1 METYLPADILCKV
14 DRASM
19 KYSLE
24 TRCPIL
30 DQRVM
35 EYSLSLPHSFKY
47 EKGVGKKILKD
58 LTYQYLPRGLMDRPK
73 KGFSVPLD
81 KWLRETLKEQVLS
94 YSSIEFL
101 KKQQIFDPEYTQ
113 NFLTTYLKRGDAGSG
128 TGENYSHLVWAF
140 LMFQKWYETY
150 RIAR

>member
-1 METYLPADILCKV
+1 
-14 DRASM
+14 M

-94 YSSIEFL
+94 YSGIEFL

-113 NFLTTYLKRGDAGSG
+113 NFLTTYLEKGDAGSG